1 MLCRIVDLRNKDV
14 IDICTGERL
23 GYVCDVEVNTCTA
36 CLESI
41 IIYGRPR
48 AWGLLGR
55 DNDCVICWKDIEVIG
70 EDAILVR
77 CESHRP
83 AGRRRASFIDSLIG
97 SAQ

>member
-1 MLCRIVDLRNKDV
+1 MTCRIVDMRNKDV
-14 IDICTGERL
+14 IDIATGERL

-41 IIYGRPR
+41 VIYGRPR

-55 DNDCVICWKDIEVIG
+55 EDDCVICWKDIEVIG

-77 CESHRP
+77 CTSCRP
-83 AGRRRASFIDSLIG
+83 SSRRRTGFIDNLIG
-97 SAQ
+97 CAQ